1 METPVNVAAYLPL
14 MAARHP
20 FRRAVVFPAGLD
32 RQGRR
37 AYLQRTFAQLESD
50 SNRLAR
56 GFARE
61 GITRGTRTA
70 MMVRPSLDFAAI
82 TFALFKLGAVPV
94 FVDPGMGLRAMLEC
108 FREATPQAF
117 IGIKQA
123 HLVRQLFRGAFRS
136 VRVAIDVSGLPLLGG
151 LTLEQL
157 RASSDDAPHPIAPT
171 TSEETA
177 AIFYTSGSTGVPK
190 GVPFTHGMIQGQV
203 SIQQRTYSI
212 GDDEIDLVPFP
223 VFVLFSTAFGATA
236 VIPRMDPTRPA
247 RVDPAAVV
255 EAIRDQGVTHSF
267 GSPAIWHRVGAYCEE
282 RGLSLPSVRRILMAG
297 APVPPKLLARWRRIL
312 PNGEVHTPYGATECL
327 GVATICAREVLEE
340 TWALGREGR
349 GTCVGRPIPETRVRI
364 IRISDQPERLG
375 PDGWKAL
382 DLPEG
387 QVGEI
392 TVQGPLAAR
401 TYLDRPEATAQAKI
415 EDGDGFWHRMGDL
428 GYFDGQ
434 GRLWFCGRKAHRVE
448 RAGELLCSVMVEG
461 RFNSLE
467 GIHRTALVG
476 VPAPGAGTAAVLVVE
491 PEPGCKRDRTAWGRE
506 LVALAGAQGVPLDHV
521 LFHPGFPV
529 DVRHNAKIRREELAV
544 WAASR
549 LRLR

>member
-1 METPVNVAAYLPL
+1 MDTPVNVATYLPL

-20 FRRAVVFPAGLD
+20 FRRAVVFPAGVD

-37 AYLQRTFAQLESD
+37 AYLQRTFSQLESD

-56 GFARE
+56 AFAHE
-61 GITRGTRTA
+61 GIGRGTRTA

-94 FVDPGMGLRAMLEC
+94 FVDPGMGLRSMLEC
-108 FREATPQAF
+108 FREAEPQAF
-117 IGIKQA
+117 IGIKRA
-123 HLVRQLFRGAFRS
+123 HLVRQLFRRAFKS
-136 VRVAIDVSGLPLLGG
+136 VRVAVDVGGVALLGG

-157 RASSDDAPHPIAPT
+157 RASSDDAPCPIAPT
-171 TSEETA
+171 RADETA

-203 SIQQRTYSI
+203 SIQQRTYGI

-247 RVDPAAVV
+247 KVDAAALV

-267 GSPAIWHRVGAYCEE
+267 GSPAIWHRVGAYCDE
-282 RGLSLPSVRRILMAG
+282 RGISLPSVRRILMAG

-327 GVATICAREVLEE
+327 GVATISAREVLEE

-364 IRISDQPERLG
+364 IRISDRPEQLG
-375 PDGWKAL
+375 AEGWSGL
-382 DLPEG
+382 DLPAG

-415 EDGDGFWHRMGDL
+415 EDGDRFWHRMGDL
-428 GYFDGQ
+428 GYFDNE

-448 RAGELLCSVMVEG
+448 RSGELLCSVMVEG

-467 GIHRTALVG
+467 GIHRAALVG
-476 VPAPGAGTAAVLVVE
+476 VPCPGGGTAAVLVVE
-491 PEPGCKRDRTAWGRE
+491 PEPGCKRDRAAWGLE
-506 LVALAGAQGVPLDHV
+506 LLDRARASHVPIDHI

-544 WAASR
+544 WAGSR